1 MANRRLFETVATV
14 LVTGVALI
22 GLASPSVFAPAGAL
36 LPIVSPARAQGA
48 NVSELMVAGP
58 LGDVALGSPDAKV
71 TVIEYASLTCS
82 HCATFHERTLPAF
95 KAKYVDT
102 GKVRFIL
109 RDFPL
114 DPLAVAGTMLAR
126 CAGPERYHAMTDLL
140 FQTQKTWAYAP
151 KPVDALLSTVRQAGF
166 TQESFETCLKDQ
178 KIYDGVLAVK
188 NRAVDTFAVNSTPT
202 FFVNGQR
209 QTGALSME
217 ELDRILTPL
226 VSN

>member
-1 MANRRLFETVATV
+1 MANRRLFETVATI
-14 LVTGVALI
+14 LVTGVALV
-22 GLASPSVFAPAGAL
+22 GLASPSVFAPVGAL

-48 NVSELMVAGP
+48 NVGELMVAGP
-58 LGDVALGSPDAKV
+58 LGDVALGSADAKV

-102 GKVRFIL
+102 GKVRYIL

-114 DPLAVAGTMLAR
+114 DPLAIAGTMLSR

-140 FQTQKTWAYAP
+140 FQTQKTWAFAP

-188 NRAVDTFAVNSTPT
+188 NRAVDTFAVSSTPT

-209 QTGALSME
+209 QTGALSLE
-217 ELDRILTPL
+217 ELDRILAPL